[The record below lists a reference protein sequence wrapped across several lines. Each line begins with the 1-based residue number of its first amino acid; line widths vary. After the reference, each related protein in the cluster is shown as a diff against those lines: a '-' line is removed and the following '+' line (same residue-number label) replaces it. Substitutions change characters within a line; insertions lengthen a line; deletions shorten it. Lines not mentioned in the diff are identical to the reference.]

1 MMKQE
6 FIERTKYNPSDEEYH
21 YIEESYYEADTPY
34 KDEFCK
40 QWLKD
45 KKSGKWDME
54 YKFRKLLDQ
63 QKAEYEAKLKEQE
76 ENLEFY
82 RVEFK
87 KGYAARM
94 KLKEIQNILK

>member
-6 FIERTKYNPSDEEYH
+6 FTELTKYTPTAEEYH
-21 YIEESYYEADTPY
+21 YIEESYYEADTVL
-34 KDEFCK
+34 KSEFCK

-54 YKFRKLLDQ
+54 YKLRKRLDE
-63 QKAEYEAKLKEQE
+63 QKAEYEEKLREQE
-76 ENLEFY
+76 ENLAFY
-82 RVEFK
+82 RTQFK
-87 KGYAARM
+87 IGYEARM

>member
-1 MMKQE
+1 MMIQE
-6 FIERTKYNPSDEEYH
+6 FIELTKYTPTAEEYH
-21 YIEESYYEADTPY
+21 YIEESYYEADTVL
-34 KDEFCK
+34 KSEFCK

-87 KGYAARM
+87 KGYEARM

>member
-1 MMKQE
+1 MMIHE
-6 FIERTKYNPSDEEYH
+6 FIERTKYTPSDEEYH
-21 YIEESYYEADTPY
+21 YIEEAYYEADTPY

-82 RVEFK
+82 RAEFK